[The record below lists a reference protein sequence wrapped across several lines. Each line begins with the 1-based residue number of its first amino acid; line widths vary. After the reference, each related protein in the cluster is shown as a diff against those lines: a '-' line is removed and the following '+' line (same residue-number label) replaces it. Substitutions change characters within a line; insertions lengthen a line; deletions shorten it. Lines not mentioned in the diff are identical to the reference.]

1 MAIWGGGGYK
11 GKHFIS
17 LSVIIYDIG
26 ITYMQAS

>member
-1 MAIWGGGGYK
+1 MAIWGGGYK